1 MKEMMGTTD
10 IAFPHLGIYLEN
22 VGKNI
27 SVFGFTIAYY
37 GIIIALGILAGIFL
51 ATRLAKEDHV
61 NPDTIWDF
69 AIYGVI
75 FSIIG
80 ARIYY
85 VAFAWDYYKDNL
97 LQIFNMRQGGGAIY
111 GSIIA
116 AFLTLLI
123 YSKIKKVN
131 YLQICDICV
140 PGLALGQAIGRW
152 GNFFNREVF
161 GSYTDNLFAM
171 RLPIEAVRARD
182 INDALAATI
191 LDGTNYIQVHPT
203 FLYESV
209 WNLALVVIM
218 CLYITHKKF
227 HGEVALI
234 YLVGYGLG
242 RAWIEAIRTDQLY
255 IRGTTIPVSLALS
268 LVIVAAGVAVWIVK
282 LVKIRKTGVGA
293 ATEKSDEITGKDV
306 AK

>member
-1 MKEMMGTTD
+1 MGTTD
-10 IAFPHLGIYLEN
+10 MAFPHLGIYLED

-27 SVFGFTIAYY
+27 TVFGFTIAYY
-37 GIIIALGILAGIFL
+37 GIIIAIGILAGIVL
-51 ATRLAKEDHV
+51 ATHCAKKEKTD
-61 NPDTIWDF
+61 PDMIWDF

-80 ARIYY
+80 ARVYY

-116 AFLTLLI
+116 AFLTLLV
-123 YSKIKKVN
+123 YSKVKKVN
-131 YLQICDICV
+131 YFLVCDICV

-161 GSYTDNLFAM
+161 GGYTDNIFAM
-171 RLPIEAVRARD
+171 RLPIDAVRARD

-191 LDGTNYIQVHPT
+191 TEGTNYIQVHPT

-209 WNLALVVIM
+209 WNLVLVIIM
-218 CLYITHKKF
+218 VLYITHKKF
-227 HGEVALI
+227 HGEISLI

-242 RAWIEAIRTDQLY
+242 RAWIEGIRTDQLY
-255 IRGTTIPVSLALS
+255 LTGTTIPVSQLLS
-268 LVIVAAGVAVWIVK
+268 VIIVIIGIVLWVINLK
-282 LVKIRKTGVGA
+282 RVKK
-293 ATEKSDEITGKDV
+293 TEKTI
-306 AK
+306 